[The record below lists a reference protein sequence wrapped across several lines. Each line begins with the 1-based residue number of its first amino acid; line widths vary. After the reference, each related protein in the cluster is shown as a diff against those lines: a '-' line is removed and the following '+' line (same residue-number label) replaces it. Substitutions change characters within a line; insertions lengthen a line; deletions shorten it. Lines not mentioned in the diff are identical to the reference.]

1 MDEGWDIPF
10 EDVRRDIVAILVG
23 DDEASRSGA
32 GIEGAT
38 TGAHAID
45 GNLADLAASDVTV
58 RTAGG

>member
-32 GIEGAT
+32 GIENAT
-38 TGAHAID
+38 TGTHAVD
-45 GNLADLAASDVTV
+45 GNLADLAAADVTV
-58 RTAGG
+58 RTAGC